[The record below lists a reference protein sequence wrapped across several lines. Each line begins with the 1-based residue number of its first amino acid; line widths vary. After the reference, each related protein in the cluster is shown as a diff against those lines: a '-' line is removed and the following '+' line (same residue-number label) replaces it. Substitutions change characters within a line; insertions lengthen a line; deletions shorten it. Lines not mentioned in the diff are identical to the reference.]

1 MPNMEQLI
9 SPISTKT
16 GDEPVDESWIPK
28 LALDYAYGQLQLSE
42 KPFSCNFAVTRGN
55 SSGYYQ
61 FLKHFSAGRQTI
73 FKDKFDQRL
82 GNKHPV
88 WLDAVIVV

>member
-1 MPNMEQLI
+1 MEQLI

-16 GDEPVDESWIPK
+16 ADEPVDESWIPK

-42 KPFSCNFAVTRGN
+42 KQFSCNFAVTRGN

-61 FLKHFSAGRQTI
+61 FLKHFFQLVDKQYSKINLT
-73 FKDKFDQRL
+73 KDSETNIQSGL
-82 GNKHPV
+82 MQ
-88 WLDAVIVV
+88 LL